1 MPVHVFAE
9 SQTAKESEDVKR
21 LADVV
26 VTAQY
31 KKQNIQDVPS
41 AITAVS
47 GKDIVAKC
55 QTVIGDVLTFA
66 SNAKAQNTDGDSRP
80 RGISVV

>member
-55 QTVIGDVLTFA
+55 QTFIGDVLTFA